1 MSPIRRTSIVVGVL
15 FVVATVAGALT
26 VVLLGPVLDDPNLLV
41 AVSGNE
47 SGVVAAALLDLIVGV
62 AVVGISVMLY
72 PILKNE
78 SEGLALGYVAAR
90 TVEAVFIGIGVFSL
104 LKVLTLSQLY
114 MDAGA
119 PGVPYF
125 DFHGTMLVEAR
136 EWIFLLAPMWIF
148 SITALILNYLWYRT
162 RLVPRY
168 ISVWGFL
175 GAAWMLVGTTIFL
188 FGNEAGKAVPAA
200 IYVFVLPIALN
211 EMVLAVQLL
220 VKGFTPS
227 GVADGAT

>member
-26 VVLLGPVLDDPNLLV
+26 LVLLGPVLDDPNPLL

-47 SGVVAAALLDLIVGV
+47 SGVVGAALLDLIVGV

-104 LKVLTLSQLY
+104 LKLLALSQLH

-119 PGVPYF
+119 PEAPYF
-125 DFHGTMLVEAR
+125 EFHGTMLVEAR
-136 EWIFLLAPMWIF
+136 ERTSVNMEQSDLAQIVTQGRASVVVRHLGRHRQPPRALDIENRQHTDR
-148 SITALILNYLWYRT
+148 TADL
-162 RLVPRY
+162 
-168 ISVWGFL
+168 SC
-175 GAAWMLVGTTIFL
+175 GTTSCRPPTW
-188 FGNEAGKAVPAA
+188 AGRVRQD
-200 IYVFVLPIALN
+200 VR
-211 EMVLAVQLL
+211 
-220 VKGFTPS
+220 G
-227 GVADGAT
+227 GAPWRAPPYG